1 MQIKNWPEISG
12 LMDYKKLMK
21 ALKRACSDDAIVFQS
36 KAILLLSFILADSA
50 TDGRDKT
57 RKF

>member
-1 MQIKNWPEISG
+1 
-12 LMDYKKLMK
+12 MK
-21 ALKRACSDDAIVFQS
+21 ALKRGCSDDAIVFQS